1 LMSAGASG
9 TGPVVALGTAGDPSV
24 DLHFDQRVGLG
35 LSLGIHVLVISS
47 FLLWGHGNSNEEAP
61 VIAPKRLMTARLV
74 AKGKPRPKKLLPR
87 IMGRKP
93 SKKKVTSLGGVAPAN
108 KKKAK
113 KKAKKQ
119 KEPAVEETPQ
129 DRSAADILKELMKT
143 RVDAR
148 ADQQPERYGR
158 EDGDDMGVASEGR
171 TTRIYVDNVNRK
183 LTGTTQYTGIEET
196 ELAKLKATVY
206 LEIEAAGKIV
216 SYRFDRRSGNAR
228 FDAQVERAVRIFS
241 TGGPRALDPPPDALL
256 NGGVYKMRMT
266 WSPKKKR

>member
-1 LMSAGASG
+1 MSAGASG
-9 TGPVVALGTAGDPSV
+9 TGPVVALGAVGDPSV

-35 LSLGIHVLVISS
+35 LSVGIHLLVISS
-47 FLLWGHGNSNEEAP
+47 FLLWGHGNSSDEAP
-61 VIAPKRLMTARLV
+61 VIAPERLMTARLV

-93 SKKKVTSLGGVAPAN
+93 SKKKAKSLGKVARDT
-108 KKKAK
+108 KKKAT
-113 KKAKKQ
+113 KKAE
-119 KEPAVEETPQ
+119 KEPEVEETPQ
-129 DRSAADILKELMKT
+129 DRSAADILKDLMKT
-143 RVDAR
+143 RVDPR
-148 ADQQPERYGR
+148 ADKQPERYGR

-171 TTRIYVDNVNRK
+171 TTRIYIDNVNRK

-196 ELAKLKATVY
+196 ELATVY

-216 SYRFDRRSGNAR
+216 SYRFDKRSGNSR

-256 NGGVYKMRMT
+256 KSGVYKMRMT